1 MEKATRRRTT
11 KVVEDGITWTL
22 RIRRERRR
30 QEGRV
35 QNDEGEGERR
45 ALKLVGGMPWRTDK
59 SEGHGE
65 DLKTEVTI
73 VDTDC
78 RNEVLEEASYKS
90 AAWALR
96 GAISASTG
104 GQ

>member
-1 MEKATRRRTT
+1 MGVKDTT
-11 KVVEDGITWTL
+11 
-22 RIRRERRR
+22 
-30 QEGRV
+30 GRCV

-59 SEGHGE
+59 SEGQ

-73 VDTDC
+73 MDKDC
-78 RNEVLEEASYKS
+78 RKKVREEASYKS

-96 GAISASTG
+96 GAISARTG